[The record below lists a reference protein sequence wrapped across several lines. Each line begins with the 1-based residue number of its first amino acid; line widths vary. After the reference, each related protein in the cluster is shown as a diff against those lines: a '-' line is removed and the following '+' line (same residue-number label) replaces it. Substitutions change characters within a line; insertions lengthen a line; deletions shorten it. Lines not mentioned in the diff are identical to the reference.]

1 MKIVILGAKGQLGK
15 ELLVHFKKEKNLKA
29 FSKETLDIRD
39 FSAVETMIKFERPD
53 ILVNAAAYTA
63 VDKAEINQ
71 EEAYKINSEA
81 VSCIAKNLQS
91 LGSYLIHYSSD
102 YVFDGSKKTSYSET
116 DLTSPLNI
124 YGKSK
129 LAGEMEIKKQMEN
142 FVILRT
148 SWVVGNNG
156 NNFIKTILNLIKEKE
171 SLKVIDDQYGVP
183 TSTELLSSVTGKI
196 ISAIKKRNNFE
207 SGIYNVVP
215 KGKTTWYLLAK
226 KILSKVLR
234 EKIFTSSKKVNIIPI
249 KTKDYNSLAI
259 RPKNSLLCTKKI
271 ENMLNIHL
279 PNWEDDFN
287 KVLNNN
293 FSGYRHE

>member
-29 FSKETLDIRD
+29 FSKDTLDIRD

-91 LGSYLIHYSSD
+91 LWSYLIHYSSD

-142 FVILRT
+142 FGTNI
-148 SWVVGNNG
+148 NE
-156 NNFIKTILNLIKEKE
+156 KTNRNAQR
-171 SLKVIDDQYGVP
+171 QYE
-183 TSTELLSSVTGKI
+183 T
-196 ISAIKKRNNFE
+196 
-207 SGIYNVVP
+207 
-215 KGKTTWYLLAK
+215 
-226 KILSKVLR
+226 
-234 EKIFTSSKKVNIIPI
+234 
-249 KTKDYNSLAI
+249 
-259 RPKNSLLCTKKI
+259 
-271 ENMLNIHL
+271 L
-279 PNWEDDFN
+279 PNRKKFIFS
-287 KVLNNN
+287 N
-293 FSGYRHE
+293 FLKLQSEFC